1 MQKAMYHALLT
12 WITQVNDI
20 TKIQLENPNKN
31 NIITEYNINLSVE
44 QIVLHKK
51 VDGTSLS
58 LLK

>member
-1 MQKAMYHALLT
+1 MYHVLLT
-12 WITQVNDI
+12 RITQVNDI

-51 VDGTSLS
+51 IDGTSSS

>member
-1 MQKAMYHALLT
+1 MQKAMYHVLLT

-44 QIVLHKK
+44 QIVIHKK
-51 VDGTSLS
+51 IDGTSSS

>member
-1 MQKAMYHALLT
+1 MQKAMYHVLLT

-44 QIVLHKK
+44 QIFLHKK
-51 VDGTSLS
+51 IDGTSSS

>member
-1 MQKAMYHALLT
+1 MQKAMYHVLLT

-51 VDGTSLS
+51 IDGTSSS

>member
-1 MQKAMYHALLT
+1 MQKAMYHVLLT
-12 WITQVNDI
+12 RITQVNDI

-51 VDGTSLS
+51 IDGTSSS